1 MFTRVY
7 KYVENMYTRICIR
20 ECIYIEIKIYI
31 HSRIHEYTLSYK
43 NIYTRVYMYT
53 RVYIYPQVE
62 WRGLRIGGGNL
73 IHRKVVFCIFRCQ
86 SI

>member
-31 HSRIHEYTLSYK
+31 HSRIHEYTLSYIK
-43 NIYTRVYMYT
+43 FLYESVYVYKS
-53 RVYIYPQVE
+53 VYISTGGVE
-62 WRGLRIGGGNL
+62 RA
-73 IHRKVVFCIFRCQ
+73 
-86 SI
+86 